1 MILSAEAGQKLEW
14 AILATITTLVLLV
27 TLAPIVMVAVIS
39 FTSGETLAFPPPS
52 WSLRWYRSAV
62 TMITSGSDVQ
72 GFVDSILTT
81 FRITV
86 TVTLIAGIMG
96 VLAAYALVRFEFRGK
111 WLIEELITLPLV
123 FPLIVLG
130 IALLIMASQLG
141 FGSGFWRIVIGH
153 LIVTLPFMVRNC
165 TSSLQG
171 LNPALEEAARTLGA
185 RPIRLFIEII
195 LPQMRSG
202 ILAGA
207 ILVFIISFNEFTVA
221 YFLYTVDAYPLSIW
235 LFSRGT
241 NALDPTIFSLSTIII
256 VFDLGL
262 LWLLDRVVGERSIS
276 I

>member
-1 MILSAEAGQKLEW
+1 MAVASIERKIENFILSAF
-14 AILATITTLVLLV
+14 TIVVLLV
-27 TLAPIVMVAVIS
+27 TLAPIIMVVVIS
-39 FTSGETLAFPPPS
+39 FTSAETLAFPPPS
-52 WSLRWYRSAV
+52 WSLRWYRSAWSL
-62 TMITSGSDVQ
+62 ISGGSDVQ
-72 GFVDSILTT
+72 GFVDSILATL
-81 FRITV
+81 RITGTV
-86 TVTLIAGIMG
+86 TVFAVVSG
-96 VLAAYALVRFEFRGK
+96 VLASYALVRFTFPGK
-111 WLIEELITLPLV
+111 WIIEELISLPLV

-130 IALLIMASQLG
+130 IALLFFASQLG
-141 FGSGFWRIVIGH
+141 FGSGFWRLVIGH

-165 TSSLQG
+165 TASLEG
-171 LNPALEEAARTLGA
+171 LNATLEEAARTLGA
-185 RPIRLFIEII
+185 GPIRLFFEIV

-221 YFLYTVDAYPLSIW
+221 YFLYTVDVYPLSIW

-262 LWLLDRVVGERSIS
+262 LWLLDRVMGEKSIS